1 MSKKDSVRDG
11 LGESLDP
18 LDPEGG
24 LRSQLNAR
32 RAQAQRDQLC
42 TRNDLL
48 PNLKIEA
55 VPIDRLGLYSR
66 RLRKSDVAHI
76 HEIADSIARLGFNVP
91 LIIGKGNVVI
101 DGESRLEAA
110 RLLALTSVP
119 CIRIDHLSHK
129 EQRLLR
135 LAANR
140 LGEKGSWDVE
150 ELQAEFKE
158 LIIDDAP
165 IELSG
170 FGLDEIAELVIEE
183 DDQNEE
189 VRDFS
194 PALRSLAVSRSG
206 DLFRL
211 GLHRVICGDAT
222 DATIVARLMQAEVA
236 RLVLTDEPFNV
247 ATSGDL
253 TDEEHREFE
262 VPEMCAAQF
271 LQFNRNWI
279 GTLLPYVVDGGI
291 FGTFIDWRGLPIVHA
306 AAVGHGLS
314 PLDLIVWAKTNS
326 DIGGLYPSQ
335 HELLPLFKKGR
346 CSHVNNVASQKRGQR
361 RSNVWTYRGVSS
373 RGSDTRRGVRDH
385 PTAKPTLMLRDALID
400 LSHRNE
406 ITLDPFGG
414 SGSTL
419 IACEKS
425 GRICRCIEL
434 DPLHVDVIIR
444 RYELITRQK
453 ATLEQTG
460 ETFEELEQRRATKD
474 DIPSTR

>member
-1 MSKKDSVRDG
+1 MKKKGPVRDG
-11 LGESLDP
+11 LRESLDP
-18 LDPEGG
+18 KGG
-24 LRSQLNAR
+24 LRRQLNAR
-32 RAQAQRDQLC
+32 QAAGQRGKSY

-55 VPIDRLGLYSR
+55 VPIDRLGSYSR

-76 HEIADSIARLGFNVP
+76 QEIADSIARLGFNIP

-140 LGEKGSWDVE
+140 LGEKGSWDVK

-170 FGLDEIAELVIEE
+170 FGSDEIAQLVIEAHH
-183 DDQNEE
+183 QNEE
-189 VRDFS
+189 VGDLS
-194 PALRSLAVSRSG
+194 PAPESLAVSRSG

-222 DATIVARLMQAEVA
+222 DATIVTCLMQAEVA
-236 RLVLTDEPFNV
+236 RLVLADERFNI
-247 ATSGDL
+247 ATSGHL
-253 TDEEHREFE
+253 TGGEHREFE
-262 VPEMCAAQF
+262 VRDKVGAAQF

-279 GTLLPYVVDGGI
+279 ATLLPYVVDGGI
-291 FGTFIDWRGLPIVHA
+291 FGTFINWRGLPIVHA

-314 PLDLIVWAKTNS
+314 PLDLIVWAKANS
-326 DIGGLYPSQ
+326 DSGGLYPSQ

-346 CSHVNNVASQKRGQR
+346 SSHVNNVAFQKRGQR
-361 RSNVWTYRGVSS
+361 RSNVWTYQGVSS
-373 RGSDTRRGVRDH
+373 RGSDARRGLRDH
-385 PTAKPTLMLRDALID
+385 PTVKPTLMLQDALVD
-400 LSHRNE
+400 LSHRDE
-406 ITLDPFGG
+406 IILDPFGG

-425 GRICRCIEL
+425 GRICRCLEL
-434 DPLHVDVIIR
+434 DPLYVDVIIR

-453 ATLEQTG
+453 AILEQTG

-474 DIPSTR
+474 DIPSNRR